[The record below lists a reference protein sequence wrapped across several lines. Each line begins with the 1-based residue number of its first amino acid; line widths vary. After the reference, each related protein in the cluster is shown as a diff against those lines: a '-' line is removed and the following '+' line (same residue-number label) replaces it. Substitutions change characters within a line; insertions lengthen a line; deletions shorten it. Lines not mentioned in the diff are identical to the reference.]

1 MKRSTYKL
9 TISAIMAALT
19 VVFLYLASVF
29 PTGQLGFVA
38 VASLFTIA
46 VVIEADVKYA
56 VLVYICCAILA
67 FLLIPLKGA
76 ALLYT
81 LFFGYYPIVKSFA
94 ERLKSPLWSWVVKE
108 AVFLA
113 ALTVVWFLF
122 RSVVFSGKYLE
133 LNPLIVYIGGIVVFT
148 LYDIGLS
155 RLIGYYVYR
164 LSPKLKRKR

>member
-1 MKRSTYKL
+1 
-9 TISAIMAALT
+9 MAALT

-46 VVIEADVKYA
+46 VVIEAGIKYA
-56 VLVYICCAILA
+56 ALVYVSCAILA
-67 FLLIPLKGA
+67 FLIIPLKGA

-94 ERLKSPLWSWVVKE
+94 ERLKKPLWAWIVKE
-108 AVFLA
+108 AVFIA
-113 ALTVVWFLF
+113 ALTAVWFLF
-122 RSVVFSGKYLE
+122 RTLIFSGRYLD
-133 LNPLIVYIGGIVVFT
+133 LSPLVVYIGGIAVFT

-155 RLIGYYVYR
+155 RLIGYYIYKI
-164 LSPKLKRKR
+164 SPKIKRKR